1 MKTISLNVSSV
12 AYKKFQE
19 IAQRQG
25 LPVSELVRRAMDEFI
40 DRNYRQRSSI
50 RNIST
55 IRAGKILRPWK
66 GGDIFKEMVE
76 Q

>member
-40 DRNYRQRSSI
+40 DRNYRQRISI

-55 IRAGKILRPWK
+55 IRAGKILKPWK
-66 GGDIFKEMVE
+66 GGDIFKEMVKR
-76 Q
+76 